1 MKYNENVYNKLLMML
16 NNKIKLKIKLANN
29 LLKKTHL
36 IKKNNKNIA
45 RIKMMIS
52 YKKKNN
58 NKK

>member
-1 MKYNENVYNKLLMML
+1 ML